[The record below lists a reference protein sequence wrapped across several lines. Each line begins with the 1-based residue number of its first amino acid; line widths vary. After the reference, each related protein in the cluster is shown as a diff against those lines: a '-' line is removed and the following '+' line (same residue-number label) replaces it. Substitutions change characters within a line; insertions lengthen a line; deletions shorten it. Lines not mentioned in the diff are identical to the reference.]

1 MASGTATVF
10 NEAKRK
16 LINGTIDLDSN
27 TLKACL
33 TGSAQALSASFNG
46 SSTDARYAD
55 LTAEVA
61 NGNGYVSGG
70 VTLTGVSVSGETG
83 TVTFT
88 TNPASWSSATFTAK
102 YIVIY
107 SDSATNKDLICYMEL
122 ESGSTVSPSNGT
134 LTVNPSASGWFTLA

>member
-1 MASGTATVF
+1 MASGTFTVF

-16 LINGTIDLDSN
+16 LVNGTIDLDG
-27 TLKACL
+27 TIKACL
-33 TGSAQALSASFNG
+33 TTSAVSLTAGFNG

-55 LTAEVA
+55 ITSEVA
-61 NGNGYVSGG
+61 NGNGYATGG
-70 VTLTGVSVSGETG
+70 VTLTGVSVTGETG

-102 YIVIY
+102 YIVLY
-107 SDSATNKDLICYMEL
+107 ADNTNDDLIGYMEL

-134 LTVNPSASGWFTLA
+134 LTVNPNASGWFTLA